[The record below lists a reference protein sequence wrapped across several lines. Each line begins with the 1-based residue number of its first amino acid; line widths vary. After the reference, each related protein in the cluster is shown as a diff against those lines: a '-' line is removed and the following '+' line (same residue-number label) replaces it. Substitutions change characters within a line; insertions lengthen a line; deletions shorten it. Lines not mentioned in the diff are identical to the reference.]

1 MPSSEPRAATLSGLQ
16 GCGKVTNFL
25 ELRKAEVRGT
35 WLCPVPIPL
44 PSTVSMTSAG
54 SVCALQTNVCSAVN
68 VQDDPGWRPH
78 HAGAIGTGRCSI
90 LRKNFRELRKGEVR
104 RIPLPRTSVNK

>member
-1 MPSSEPRAATLSGLQ
+1 MP
-16 GCGKVTNFL
+16 NFL

-35 WLCPVPIPL
+35 WLCPVPISL

-54 SVCALQTNVCSAVN
+54 SVCTLQTNVCSAVN
-68 VQDDPGWRPH
+68 VQDDPGLRPH

-90 LRKNFRELRKGEVR
+90 LRKNFRELRQCEVR
-104 RIPLPRTSVNK
+104 RICLLGTPVNSGLGDISSPYPSAARPCCR